1 MKLKLCQIF
10 IIPPV
15 TSLSNLFNL
24 GNTLHTYFQFPHFS
38 AQPTFHS
45 IILNVTRTLK
55 LQKKKLTA
63 TLKLVDAAQLR
74 IAFLMVLDVGYGTV
88 TVVIFHPGSSS

>member
-55 LQKKKLTA
+55 LKKKKVNSY
-63 TLKLVDAAQLR
+63 LK
-74 IAFLMVLDVGYGTV
+74 T
-88 TVVIFHPGSSS
+88 S